1 MVGKDRMKR
10 LLLTLELLG
19 LATSQGSAVS
29 RHNITNM
36 SCEQIRALL
45 KKERS
50 AILVF
55 PAARTESLNRY
66 GLFVDERA
74 CRAPQVSVK
83 KRVRSTTGT
92 CFVYQCAD
100 ATRSQER

>member
-1 MVGKDRMKR
+1 MKR
-10 LLLTLELLG
+10 LLSTLILVG
-19 LATSQGSAVS
+19 LVTGEAWAVS

-45 KKERS
+45 KKERT

-55 PAARTESLNRY
+55 PGARVKGLNRY
-66 GLFVDERA
+66 GLFADERA
-74 CRAPQVSVK
+74 CRAPQFPVS

-100 ATRSQER
+100 PNRSQDR

>member
-1 MVGKDRMKR
+1 MKR
-10 LLLTLELLG
+10 LTLTLVLLG
-19 LATSQGSAVS
+19 LAAGGASAAK
-29 RHNITNM
+29 RHDISNM
-36 SCEQIRALL
+36 SCEQIQTLL

-55 PAARTESLNRY
+55 PAARTEGLNRY

>member
-1 MVGKDRMKR
+1 MKR
-10 LLLTLELLG
+10 LLSTLLLMA
-19 LATSQGSAVS
+19 LATGQASAVS
-29 RHNITNM
+29 RHNIANM

-45 KKERS
+45 KKERR

-55 PAARTESLNRY
+55 PAARTEGLNRY
-66 GLFVDERA
+66 GLYVDERA
-74 CRAPQVSVK
+74 CRAPQFAVT

-100 ATRSQER
+100 PNRSQDR